1 MPPPSLSYRMLVRSL
16 RDVSL
21 SFRTIHCGSGGNWRS
36 VHCARRL
43 SFFPSLVH
51 LSSPVSTLLSHRTC
65 SPSHVRN
72 AFSFFQSWSYAK
84 GTFDVHIMDGGE
96 FACPQYPRHSSW
108 SPTAS
113 GININWASFG
123 SYDMVVAA
131 DGASMEGCYAG
142 YPDHWRK
149 AAFSRA
155 HAAGEVESIRAE
167 MKAAHDAGKFGC
179 SHH

>member
-1 MPPPSLSYRMLVRSL
+1 MLVRLL

-84 GTFDVHIMDGGE
+84 GTFDVHIMEGGE